1 LGTKKGGKIRKSIL
15 LILIVLCQ
23 LGYAS
28 VFLNTARIAFY
39 NERDFERAKKACLG
53 GIEKGEV
60 NFELHAILGGCEIG
74 LGNWQKASNALIK
87 AFTIDSLKTINWL
100 SKKGGGDQ
108 YYFQGFYFAARE
120 LCDEEKYDEALNNLE
135 YAKILIP
142 GDINIYILKG
152 AILYKLG
159 NIEQANREYKRVL
172 NIDPENPDVYFL
184 IGKSLFET
192 QEFDSS
198 LIFFNDAIKYYKLKS
213 NRISRVIFH
222 NLLEIE
228 KNLAQKIIKL
238 WVEQNFDELDQLIK
252 VKLEFD
258 GGLDA
263 QQKNIE
269 QFFRAT
275 NDLARSYYF
284 TGMAY
289 YNLKK
294 DSLALNDLLKNLELK
309 PDDLDALY
317 FTGEIYIKSKKYPD
331 AIRYFEKATQLK
343 EDDIN
348 AWFYLG
354 VCYTQLKKY
363 KKAIDIYENKVLQ
376 FSPEN
381 IDAMT
386 NLAFIYSETG
396 NSEKAL
402 EYLKKV
408 EQLQ

>member
-1 LGTKKGGKIRKSIL
+1 M
-15 LILIVLCQ
+15 
-23 LGYAS
+23 
-28 VFLNTARIAFY
+28 F
-39 NERDFERAKKACLG
+39 
-53 GIEKGEV
+53 
-60 NFELHAILGGCEIG
+60 
-74 LGNWQKASNALIK
+74 
-87 AFTIDSLKTINWL
+87 
-100 SKKGGGDQ
+100 
-108 YYFQGFYFAARE
+108 
-120 LCDEEKYDEALNNLE
+120 DEEKYDEALNNLE

-142 GDINIYILKG
+142 GDINIYILRG

-198 LIFFNDAIKYYKLKS
+198 LIFFNDAIKYYKLKY

-252 VKLEFD
+252 IELEFD

-331 AIRYFEKATQLK
+331 AIRYFEKATLLK

-354 VCYTQLKKY
+354 VCYTQLKEY

-376 FSPEN
+376 FNPEN